1 MGKLTISMAICNSYV
16 KLPEGTGKIMQLH
29 GGLTSTLHSFLL
41 VYLSYRRLLPMSKHI
56 AIGYPNFEL
65 GQACLPDTRYR
76 HKTLLAKLPFC
87 WVNSW
92 NSLVHNFSAPSNPLG
107 HLQNSAEFAGVNPPR
122 VVFVPGL
129 VGKGKLAET
138 ARPSKTWSFNH
149 STNRSYVSIQRIDS
163 ESEED
168 WKQFTI
174 SVRPVP
180 ESFAKFGGAKYS
192 ELWWNVEDLETSR
205 LKLKNIDGKW
215 KHLFQIKPP

>member
-1 MGKLTISMAICNSYV
+1 MENHHFLRKNSLFLWPFSIAMLNYQRV
-16 KLPEGTGKIMQLH
+16 LEKSMQLH

-122 VVFVPGL
+122 VVFVPRPGR
-129 VGKGKLAET
+129 KRET
-138 ARPSKTWSFNH
+138 GWNGPA
-149 STNRSYVSIQRIDS
+149 
-163 ESEED
+163 
-168 WKQFTI
+168 KQNMEFLTTQQTE
-174 SVRPVP
+174 VT
-180 ESFAKFGGAKYS
+180 FQ
-192 ELWWNVEDLETSR
+192 SR
-205 LKLKNIDGKW
+205 E
-215 KHLFQIKPP
+215 